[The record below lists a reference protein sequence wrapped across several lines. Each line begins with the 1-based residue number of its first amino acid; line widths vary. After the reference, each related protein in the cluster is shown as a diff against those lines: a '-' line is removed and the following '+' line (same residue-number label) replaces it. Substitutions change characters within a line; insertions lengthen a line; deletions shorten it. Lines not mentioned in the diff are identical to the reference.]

1 MHFDIHDFI
10 RSLTH
15 DRFSPEDPVIP
26 DGVVDMSDLV
36 DPLLLITRNG
46 RALRS
51 DVDYDHARFIG
62 EWLTGQIDRDDRA
75 DAKDCTIFGLQA
87 VILLIFDAV
96 TKVYG
101 DMVAEELLMM
111 VTDRDRVRALARELS
126 AVPYVLDANGNIRPN
141 FASLSIFACARPITR
156 KMLNGFVERHYLSTL
171 PDLFV
176 DDEEQDHDAV
186 LPRQINDFEYV
197 DADTIENAE
206 VDPLNGFDEFER
218 HFFDNHYRAY
228 EAGAEIDDLINLDE
242 DSGDSD

>member
-10 RSLTH
+10 RSLMH

-36 DPLLLITRNG
+36 DPLLSIARNG

-62 EWLTGQIDRDDRA
+62 EWLAGQIDRKDRA
-75 DAKDCTIFGLQA
+75 DAKDRTIFGSKIM
-87 VILLIFDAV
+87 ILLLVDAV
-96 TKVYG
+96 ARVYG
-101 DMVAEELLMM
+101 DTVAEELLMM
-111 VTDRDRVRALARELS
+111 AADRDRIRALERELS
-126 AVPYVLDANGNIRPN
+126 ALPYVLDADGNIRTN

-156 KMLNGFVERHYLSTL
+156 KMLNGFVERHYLPTL

-176 DDEEQDHDAV
+176 DGEEQEPEAV
-186 LPRQINDFEYV
+186 HPRRINDFEYV

-206 VDPLNGFDEFER
+206 VDPLDGFDEFER
-218 HFFDNHYRAY
+218 HFFDNHYKEY
-228 EAGAEIDDLINLDE
+228 EAGAEIDDLIDLDDE
-242 DSGDSD
+242 SGDSD